1 NSASSS
7 GKKNNSKV
15 SKKVTSSNYLFNTLN
30 TIEESDELGL
40 NGGRKIQMIEGK
52 LVLLGD
58 DGKSLKP
65 STSTLHSSSNVV
77 YKKVDD
83 LVNED
88 NDSEVKEVYDET
100 VTYMASMGFN
110 VNKAS
115 KSGSGGRN
123 KRLYEQWKKNHG
135 ENPYNDD
142 DFES

>member
-1 NSASSS
+1 KKPIWQAVSKKNSASSS

-15 SKKVTSSNYLFNTLN
+15 TSSNYPFNTLN
-30 TIEESDELGL
+30 MIEESDELGL
-40 NGGRKIQMIEGK
+40 NGGRKIQ
-52 LVLLGD
+52 
-58 DGKSLKP
+58 
-65 STSTLHSSSNVV
+65 
-77 YKKVDD
+77 VDD

-115 KSGSGGRN
+115 KSGNGGRN